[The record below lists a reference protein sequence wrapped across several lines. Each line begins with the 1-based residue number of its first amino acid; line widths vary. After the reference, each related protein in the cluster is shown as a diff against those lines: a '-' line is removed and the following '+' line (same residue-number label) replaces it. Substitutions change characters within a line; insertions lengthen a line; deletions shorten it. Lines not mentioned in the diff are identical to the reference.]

1 MEKKKVSFFERFS
14 NKVTQASGSSA
25 AFISACAL
33 ILVWG
38 ISGPFF
44 GYSETWQLVINTG
57 TTIITFLMVFVIQKA
72 QNKESK
78 ATQLKLDELIA
89 SSGASNRL
97 VNIEELDEK
106 DLDRLHDLY
115 KQLTNAISGDELS
128 KAESIETQIR
138 KLRGKTSS
146 DDDKEIERLGL
157 SEEECAKLDLEKQRT
172 YTNKESTDKKA
183 PAK

>member
-1 MEKKKVSFFERFS
+1 MEKKKISFFERFS

-25 AFISACAL
+25 AFIIACAL
-33 ILVWG
+33 IIVWG

-78 ATQLKLDELIA
+78 AVQLKLDELIA

-97 VNIEELDEK
+97 VNIEELEEK

-115 KQLTNAISGDELS
+115 KELTAAISGDELS
-128 KAESIETQIR
+128 KAESIENQIR
-138 KLRGKTSS
+138 KLRGKITS
-146 DDDKEIERLGL
+146 DDETEIEKLGL
-157 SEEECAKLDLEKQRT
+157 SEAECEQIDLEKQRT
-172 YTNKESTDKKA
+172 SNNKESLDNKSA
-183 PAK
+183 S